1 MSDNFFSEKVNI
13 NEWLFL
19 IIAPTTILYHID
31 KYEYFGDKQLEYVE
45 YFSDEKSVTNVDLV
59 SLYKSSKILKLLAM
73 DELSNLSRLYSQAPE
88 NVKYSITRCF
98 GYSPYIEQINREKD
112 YEHDNVIA
120 QYICNQGLDG
130 FANQTNFYPEVV
142 LCDPINKLNMISNLV
157 SVENSDKIEQSI
169 VQKRKP
175 GLFYL

>member
-1 MSDNFFSEKVNI
+1 MSDIFFSEKVDI
-13 NEWLFL
+13 NDWLFL
-19 IIAPTTILYHID
+19 IIAPTTNLYHID

-59 SLYKSSKILKLLAM
+59 SIYKSSKILKLLAM

-112 YEHDNVIA
+112 YEHDNIIA

-142 LCDPINKLNMISNLV
+142 LCDPKNKLNMIS
-157 SVENSDKIEQSI
+157 SVENSNKNEQSI
-169 VQKRKP
+169 DQKRKP